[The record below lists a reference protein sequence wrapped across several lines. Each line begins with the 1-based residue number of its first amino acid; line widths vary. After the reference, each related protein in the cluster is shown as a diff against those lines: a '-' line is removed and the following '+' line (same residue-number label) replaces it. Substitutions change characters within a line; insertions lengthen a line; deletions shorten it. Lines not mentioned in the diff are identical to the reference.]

1 MGNLSNLSNIELF
14 HHKYLDR
21 TPIIPTVP
29 DDQLIVETVEY
40 DMIEILAHAD
50 VLYKKDIKKGW
61 KPYHYKCK
69 HCETKVTRSIDQFVL
84 HLESCK
90 GLRD

>member
-1 MGNLSNLSNIELF
+1 MGNLSNIELF
-14 HHKYLDR
+14 NKRYKDS
-21 TPIIPTVP
+21 TVDTTVP

-40 DMIEILAHAD
+40 DMIEILEHANI
-50 VLYKKDIKKGW
+50 LYKKDKKGFR
-61 KPYHYKCK
+61 PYHYKCK

>member
-1 MGNLSNLSNIELF
+1 MGNLSNIELF
-14 HHKYLDR
+14 NSRYLDS
-21 TPIIPTVP
+21 TPTVP
-29 DDQLIVETVEY
+29 DDQVIVETVEY
-40 DMIEILAHAD
+40 DMIEILEHANI
-50 VLYKKDIKKGW
+50 LYKKDKKGF